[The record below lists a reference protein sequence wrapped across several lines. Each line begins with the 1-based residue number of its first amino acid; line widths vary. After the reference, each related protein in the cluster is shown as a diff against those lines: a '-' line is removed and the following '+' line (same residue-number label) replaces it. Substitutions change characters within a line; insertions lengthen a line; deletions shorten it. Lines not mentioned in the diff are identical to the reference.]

1 MPGRIRQEDIAAVRE
16 RSEIADVVGEYL
28 QLRPAGGGHLKGLC
42 PFHDERTPSFNVTPG
57 KELYHCFS
65 CGEGGDVIKFVQ
77 KMESLS
83 FGEAIERLAARAGVE
98 LRYEQGGY
106 VPGQET
112 GQRRRLVDA
121 HRVAQEFYAER
132 MHADSGRPAQA
143 FLAERGFTL
152 ADADT
157 FGMGYSPAAWDELTK
172 HLRGRGFTED
182 ELTKAGLA
190 RRTSRGTLIDMF
202 RGRLMWPVRDLTGE
216 TIAFGARKLNPE
228 DDPKYLNTPETP
240 IFKKGQV
247 LYGAD
252 LAKREI
258 AKRRQAVIVE
268 GYTDV
273 MACHLSGVPT
283 AVATSGTSFG
293 EEHVKVLRRLI
304 MDTDSSVG
312 EVIFTFD
319 GDAAGL
325 KAALRAF
332 SLEEKFVTQTFV
344 AVQPDGL
351 DPCDLRLK
359 HGEAAV
365 RDLVARRVPL
375 FDFAIRAVL
384 AKHNL
389 ETREGQFAAIDEA
402 APIIMRIKDQAKWKQ
417 YAVDLDKWI
426 GFNDER
432 YILDRVRRAAGATR
446 GSRSTR
452 ARSAAP
458 AAPEAGAQRRAP
470 ASPGA
475 GGQAPAERP
484 YDRHDP
490 VLRVEREALKLAVQ
504 WPALIGPEFDTL
516 GAAAFTVPAHAAV
529 FGLIDTCGG
538 VGTAG
543 RARDWVAA
551 LLETAPDDRVRA
563 FVTELAAEQ
572 TLQVAGEPDEKYA
585 DVVLARV
592 GELAAGR
599 KIGAIKA
606 RLQRMNP
613 EEDQAAY
620 GRMFGELVALE
631 QRRKVLLDRATGG

>member
-1 MPGRIRQEDIAAVRE
+1 
-16 RSEIADVVGEYL
+16 
-28 QLRPAGGGHLKGLC
+28 
-42 PFHDERTPSFNVTPG
+42 
-57 KELYHCFS
+57 
-65 CGEGGDVIKFVQ
+65 
-77 KMESLS
+77 
-83 FGEAIERLAARAGVE
+83 
-98 LRYEQGGY
+98 
-106 VPGQET
+106 
-112 GQRRRLVDA
+112 
-121 HRVAQEFYAER
+121 
-132 MHADSGRPAQA
+132 
-143 FLAERGFTL
+143 
-152 ADADT
+152 
-157 FGMGYSPAAWDELTK
+157 MGYSPAAWDELTR

-228 DDPKYLNTPETP
+228 DEPKYLNTPETA
-240 IFKKGQV
+240 IFKKSQV

-293 EEHVKVLRRLI
+293 EDHVKILRRLI
-304 MDTDSSVG
+304 MDTDASVG

-319 GDAAGL
+319 GDAAGQ

-332 SLEEKFVTQTFV
+332 GLEEKFVTQTFV

-389 ETREGQFAAIDEA
+389 DTREGQFAAIDEA

-446 GSRSTR
+446 GSRSTPV
-452 ARSAAP
+452 RSAAAA
-458 AAPEAGAQRRAP
+458 AAPQTSGQRRAD
-470 ASPGA
+470 A
-475 GGQAPAERP
+475 GQGPAERP
-484 YDRHDP
+484 YDRNDP

-516 GAAAFTVPAHAAV
+516 GAGAFSVPAHAAV
-529 FGLIDTCGG
+529 FGLIETCGG

-543 RARDWVAA
+543 RARDWAAA

-563 FVTELAAEQ
+563 FVTELAVEP
-572 TLQVAGEPDEKYA
+572 LQVTGEPDEKYA

-592 GELAAGR
+592 GELAVGR

-620 GRMFGELVALE
+620 GRMFGDLVALE

>member
-77 KMESLS
+77 KVESLS
-83 FGEAIERLAARAGVE
+83 FSEAIERLAARAGVE
-98 LRYEQGGY
+98 LRYEAGGY

-112 GQRRRLVDA
+112 GQRRRLIDA
-121 HRVAQEFYAER
+121 HRMAEEFYAER

-152 ADADT
+152 ADADQ
-157 FGMGYSPAAWDELTK
+157 FGMGYSPAAWDELTR

-228 DDPKYLNTPETP
+228 DDPKYLNTPETQ

-319 GDAAGL
+319 GDAAGQ

-351 DPCDLRLK
+351 DPCDLRLSR
-359 HGEAAV
+359 GDAAV

-446 GSRSTR
+446 GGRSTPV
-452 ARSAAP
+452 RSAAP
-458 AAPEAGAQRRAP
+458 AAPAASGQRRAD
-470 ASPGA
+470 A
-475 GGQAPAERP
+475 GQGPAERP

-516 GAAAFTVPAHAAV
+516 GAAAFSVPAHAAV

-572 TLQVAGEPDEKYA
+572 TFQVAGEPDEKYA

-599 KIGAIKA
+599 KIGAIKS

-631 QRRKVLLDRATGG
+631 QRRKVLLDRAT